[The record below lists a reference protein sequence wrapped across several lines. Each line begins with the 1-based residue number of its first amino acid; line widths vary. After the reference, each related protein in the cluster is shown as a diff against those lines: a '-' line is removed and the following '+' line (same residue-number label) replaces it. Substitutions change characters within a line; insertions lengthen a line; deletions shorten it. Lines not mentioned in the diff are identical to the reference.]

1 MSDVPNAAGRRGS
14 LVLWVAMLAAVCV
27 CAAGSYEHV
36 VIVPEWTAAPPGSLA
51 MFHGAHAIDTGRWWR
66 VVHIP
71 TLTLSVAAFARLGGH
86 PRRRLAGAAALVY
99 ALVLVATLAWYLPE
113 LTALTGDPTAAIVHA
128 EWKARA
134 ERWEVASLAR
144 LAAMYAVASLLVRA
158 AFHGVPVG
166 AGERISRSG

>member
-1 MSDVPNAAGRRGS
+1 MSEVLNAPSRRGS
-14 LVLWVAMLAAVCV
+14 SVLWVAMLAAVCV

-71 TLTLSVAAFARLGGH
+71 TLTLCVAAFARLRGH

-113 LTALTGDPTAAIVHA
+113 LTALTGDPAAAIVQA

-144 LAAMYAVASLLVRA
+144 LAAMYAVAGLLVRA
-158 AFHGVPVG
+158 AFHGVPSG
-166 AGERISRSG
+166 AGERISRA